1 MAEDATMI
9 DSGAAATGPIGQQ
22 RLLDV
27 GDEPWN
33 DFYEMINSLMLE
45 EKKCRQENDTFKGSE
60 LCCKIVSLSHFI
72 FTEILVNSYANDGCT
87 LLYSFKLPMTRETS

>member
-1 MAEDATMI
+1 MAEDAQMI
-9 DSGAAATGPIGQQ
+9 DTGAAAPVAPQ

-33 DFYEMINSLMLE
+33 DWYEEINGLMNE

-60 LCCKIVSLSHFI
+60 LCTKIVSS
-72 FTEILVNSYANDGCT
+72 G
-87 LLYSFKLPMTRETS
+87 P

>member
-1 MAEDATMI
+1 MI
-9 DSGAAATGPIGQQ
+9 DTGAAAEAPAGATL

-33 DFYEMINSLMLE
+33 DYYEMINSLMLE

-60 LCCKIVSLSHFI
+60 LCCKIVSLSLNFWLMVLI
-72 FTEILVNSYANDGCT
+72 PSLFTCVAATCL
-87 LLYSFKLPMTRETS
+87 